1 MTFIGAGLCTFV
13 GYAEFNCGANQK
25 KVNGVIMK
33 IAIRMFVFM
42 AALVMTVPSALP
54 IQAQTTSTMGTQK
67 FDGPFPCWPCA
78 TDQMR

>member
-1 MTFIGAGLCTFV
+1 
-13 GYAEFNCGANQK
+13 
-25 KVNGVIMK
+25 MK

-42 AALVMTVPSALP
+42 AVLVMTVPSAFP
-54 IQAQTTSTMGTQK
+54 IQAQTTSTVGTQK